1 MLPETSDPSTT
12 LLSNM
17 KKNNSTFLASSSE
30 QLCRLI
36 LSLTY
41 IKTNLIAHI
50 QAQQHSE
57 GWCQRWGHLQYPK
70 TAIPFP
76 AHWLCPLYLKMCKFI
91 SNLLPYVVITTDSP
105 KCIKIAIIRPCI
117 SKQSYNV
124 IKLITYKLMQL
135 RPGEGHDV
143 LPCFSTAL

>member
-1 MLPETSDPSTT
+1 MLPGTSDPSTN

-17 KKNNSTFLASSSE
+17 KKKKNNSTFLASSSE

-41 IKTNLIAHI
+41 IKTNLTAHI

-57 GWCQRWGHLQYPK
+57 GWCQRWGHSQYPK
-70 TAIPFP
+70 TAILFP
-76 AHWLCPLYLKMCKFI
+76 AHWLCPLHLKMCKFI
-91 SNLLPYVVITTDSP
+91 SDLLPYVVITMDSP

-117 SKQSYNV
+117 SKQSYNQ
-124 IKLITYKLMQL
+124 LMQL
-135 RPGEGHDV
+135 HPGEGHDV